1 MNIKIIGITG
11 RKYNGKDTLGNLF
24 VNNYGYKKLA
34 YADPL
39 KEACRCIFNFTD
51 EQLYGDKKEIDDEFW
66 HVTPR
71 KVLQYVGTD
80 MFRTHIKN
88 VIPHVENNIWVE
100 VVKKQILDGLKND
113 PNAKFVI
120 TDVRFPNEAKMLQDL
135 GGIVVRVKR
144 DSVNTETDTHASEL
158 MIENLEVNHEI
169 LNNGTIDELHY
180 NMVEYLKNYKSNDI
194 I

>member
-1 MNIKIIGITG
+1 MDIKIIGITG

-24 VNNYGYKKLA
+24 VNNYGYTKLA

-51 EQLYGDKKEIDDEFW
+51 EQLYGDKKEIEDEFW

-80 MFRTHIKN
+80 MFRAHIKN
-88 VIPHVENNIWVE
+88 VIPQVENNIWVE
-100 VVKKQILDGLKND
+100 VIKKQILDGLKND
-113 PNAKFVI
+113 PDTKFVV

-144 DSVNTETDTHASEL
+144 DFVNTEVDTHASEL
-158 MIENLEVNHEI
+158 MIENLEVDYEI
-169 LNNGTIDELHY
+169 LNNGTIDELYH
-180 NMVEYLKNYKSNDI
+180 NMMEHLKNYKSNDI
-194 I
+194 V